1 MDSTKRLFKFQNYD
15 LIKNVGTFW
24 AVLFIVNLFAYGL
37 IICFDSKI
45 RIGISGNGF
54 DLLSILG
61 ANTMPIII
69 FFIIYGIIMHHE
81 DFALALSF
89 GVTRG
94 GFYKSVIVNNIL
106 IAAIF
111 AIIQGVLQFFDKYI
125 VEFLG
130 KKPLV
135 EFGLFNTAEDSIL
148 IIILVLFMLYL
159 TIISISNL
167 IGVLQY
173 RYGYKFWIGCG
184 IVAFIVGN
192 FFIKAILGFSNIFM
206 LLWRRWDNLA
216 ILLLEILIIIICYSL
231 GYLFIK
237 KANIKK

>member
-37 IICFDSKI
+37 IIYFDSKVSF
-45 RIGISGNGF
+45 GISDN

-125 VEFLG
+125 VESLG

-135 EFGLFNTAEDSIL
+135 KFGLFNTAEDSIL

-173 RYGYKFWIGCG
+173 RYGYKFWIGFG

-192 FFIKAILGFSNIFM
+192 FFIKAILGFSNIFT
-206 LLWRRWDNLA
+206 LLLRRWDNLA

-237 KANIKK
+237 KANIRK